1 MSVMLKHR
9 DAPLPSLA
17 ADRPEVSPE
26 LEAVFA
32 RMVAKRPSDRYPT
45 MAEVVRQ
52 LEQIR
57 TRSLPAGPPQS
68 SRSPAAAPASSDRTV
83 ALDSPTA
90 TTDQGTAAFEL
101 GPGAALEEPATE
113 ARPLAALTVVV
124 AEPSRTQAGIIRNY
138 LKQLGIETVHAA
150 GSGRE
155 VIDTIRR
162 VGAGVVISSLHLSDM
177 TGVQLAA
184 ALRADPAGRS
194 VGFVLA
200 TTGSGSELMAGFA
213 KDARTVVMPKPFDL
227 DRLTKAIASVTG

>member
-1 MSVMLKHR
+1 
-9 DAPLPSLA
+9 
-17 ADRPEVSPE
+17 
-26 LEAVFA
+26 
-32 RMVAKRPSDRYPT
+32 
-45 MAEVVRQ
+45 
-52 LEQIR
+52 
-57 TRSLPAGPPQS
+57 
-68 SRSPAAAPASSDRTV
+68 
-83 ALDSPTA
+83 
-90 TTDQGTAAFEL
+90 
-101 GPGAALEEPATE
+101 
-113 ARPLAALTVVV
+113 
-124 AEPSRTQAGIIRNY
+124 
-138 LKQLGIETVHAA
+138 
-150 GSGRE
+150 